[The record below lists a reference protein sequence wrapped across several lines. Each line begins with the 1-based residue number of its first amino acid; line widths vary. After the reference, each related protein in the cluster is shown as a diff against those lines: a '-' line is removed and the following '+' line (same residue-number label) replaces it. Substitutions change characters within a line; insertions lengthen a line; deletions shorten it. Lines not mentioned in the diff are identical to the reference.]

1 MIRRDFSIGMI
12 IILTKLCFL
21 LILQTATPLYAQS
34 SGIEMKEYKLLIKP
48 GKFKDYN
55 NLENDVDTFL
65 EEVANFI
72 SANYDTAELAV
83 AFDLEDLEMQE
94 IKFFDT
100 KDHQL
105 RANGFT
111 LSEEIELEKS
121 ESGVLERDDKA
132 KYTLAYGTAGE
143 QFAQL
148 IDLSVKQFKEFKIR
162 SAPEKFEEHISP
174 ANSIFSRSITA
185 RFRPEVYS
193 MDTAWKAANIFPV
206 LATFLDLRLPLMPVS
221 NFVVTEHKFAG
232 EIEFD
237 PDHYAE
243 FKLHV
248 WSFPAKSEPPEISLA
263 EFSMEYEMEEL
274 LGSKLPQ
281 YADLLFKAL
290 QKTEWYAP
298 NLKTKMDFIY
308 QSPVN

>member
-1 MIRRDFSIGMI
+1 MIQRDFSIGMI
-12 IILTKLCFL
+12 VILTKLCFL
-21 LILQTATPLYAQS
+21 LILQTATPLHAQS
-34 SGIEMKEYKLLIKP
+34 SGIEAKEYKLLLKP

-55 NLENDVDTFL
+55 NLKNDVDAFL
-65 EEVANFI
+65 EGVANFI

-83 AFDLEDLEMQE
+83 AFDLEDLEIQE

-121 ESGVLERDDKA
+121 ESGALERDDKA

-148 IDLSVKQFKEFKIR
+148 IDLSVKQFKEFKIKR
-162 SAPEKFEEHISP
+162 DSEKFEEHISP
-174 ANSIFSRSITA
+174 ANLIFSRSITA
-185 RFRPEVYS
+185 KFKPDVYA
-193 MDTAWKAANIFPV
+193 MDTAWKAANIYPV
-206 LATFLDLRLPLMPVS
+206 LATFLDLRLLLMPVN
-221 NFVVTEHKFAG
+221 NFIATEHRFEG
-232 EIEFD
+232 EIKFD

-248 WSFPAKSEPPEISLA
+248 WSVPSKSEPPEISLA
-263 EFSMEYEMEEL
+263 EFSMEYETEEL

-281 YADLLFKAL
+281 YADLLYKAL
-290 QKTEWYAP
+290 QKSEWHAS